1 MSDTDLTWALKNGDL
16 DAAKSLLKAEDVNR
30 TLEGGRKPLHY
41 AADCGHAE
49 ILEYLLS
56 QGADVNAPDKHGLTP
71 LLSAIY
77 EGHLSCV
84 RILLE
89 KGRVVIMG
97 RGATCWSNE
106 KHGDTGWDSTTND
119 FPREDMGWGRG
130 LPALSTVR
138 PPQLLLSSAAP
149 RWAPPQQWP
158 GSQGPWWF
166 YWLL

>member
-89 KGRVVIMG
+89 KGADKERKG
-97 RGATCWSNE
+97 P
-106 KHGDTGWDSTTND
+106 D
-119 FPREDMGWGRG
+119 G
-130 LPALSTVR
+130 LSALEAAETDAIKA
-138 PPQLLLSSAAP
+138 LLK
-149 RWAPPQQWP
+149 
-158 GSQGPWWF
+158 
-166 YWLL
+166 